1 MRPKQAVEDI
11 AKIYFHQYEKQ
22 EGSLWKIP
30 VFSTA
35 TCFHA
40 DINDGQLE
48 PEREPEEL
56 EVWRSLHH

>member
-22 EGSLWKIP
+22 EGSVWKIL

-40 DINDGQLE
+40 DINDGQL
-48 PEREPEEL
+48 
-56 EVWRSLHH
+56 